1 MSQMFSVS
9 GRFDTLE
16 LRIKGIEDK
25 LSQILSRITALE
37 NFSSSEVVG
46 EAFRLPSNEIKE
58 GDYVYRS
65 LEGEKKEIRVLVLY
79 SGEEDVVCKLI
90 HRSLDWYGESTA
102 DAGAKQREQAEAM
115 RKFNTL
121 SYTV

>member
-25 LSQILSRITALE
+25 LSQILSRLSALE
-37 NFSSSEVVG
+37 NSSSSEFAA
-46 EAFRLPSNEIKE
+46 ETIRLPSSEIKE
-58 GDYVYRS
+58 GEYVYRS
-65 LEGEKKEIRVLVLY
+65 LDGETKEIRVLVLY
-79 SGEEDVVCKLI
+79 SGEEDVICELI
-90 HRSLDWYGESTA
+90 HGSLDWGGEDIA
-102 DAGAKQREQAEAM
+102 DVGIKQRDQVEAIK
-115 RKFNTL
+115 KFNTL

>member
-1 MSQMFSVS
+1 MFSVS

-37 NFSSSEVVG
+37 NPSSEVAA
-46 EAFRLPSNEIKE
+46 EAIQLPSNEIKE

-65 LEGEKKEIRVLVLY
+65 LEGENKEIRVLALY
-79 SGEEDVVCKLI
+79 SGEEDVVLK
-90 HRSLDWYGESTA
+90 
-102 DAGAKQREQAEAM
+102 
-115 RKFNTL
+115 
-121 SYTV
+121 

>member
-25 LSQILSRITALE
+25 LSQILSRLSTLE
-37 NFSSSEVVG
+37 NSSSEFAA
-46 EAFRLPSNEIKE
+46 ETIRLPSSEIKE
-58 GDYVYRS
+58 GEYVYRS
-65 LEGEKKEIRVLVLY
+65 LEGETKEIRVLVLY
-79 SGEEDVVCKLI
+79 SGEEDVICELI
-90 HRSLDWYGESTA
+90 HGSLDWGGEDIA
-102 DAGAKQREQAEAM
+102 DVGIKQRNQVEAIK
-115 RKFNTL
+115 KFNTL